1 MNVYTALLLLI
12 CLSDLILAKW
22 GLQQVW
28 FPVAIFDAI
37 VYTDRTWVSISIY
50 TVSTRIG
57 SPE

>member
-1 MNVYTALLLLI
+1 MNVYTAWLLLI

-37 VYTDRTWVSISIY
+37 VYTYHLWVSISIY